1 MELGDKMKKIVKIGM
16 ILIILF
22 SIIAQLNICNAAA
35 LINTNTYQPAE
46 LGDEKGLVE
55 KANVIA
61 SAIRNIGIVV
71 AVIALM
77 VIGIKAMVGSAEEKA
92 EYKKSIPG
100 YLIGVV
106 LVVAMSLIPS
116 IITTIVSEMR

>member
-1 MELGDKMKKIVKIGM
+1 MKKIVKIGI
-16 ILIILF
+16 ILVILF
-22 SIIAQLNICNAAA
+22 SIMAQLNICNAA
-35 LINTNTYQPAE
+35 LIDTGTYEPSD
-46 LGDEKGLVE
+46 LGKEETLVD

-100 YLIGVV
+100 YLLGAVMIAVI
-106 LVVAMSLIPS
+106 SLIPS
-116 IITTIVSEMR
+116 LILTLTSALKDKV

>member
-1 MELGDKMKKIVKIGM
+1 MKKIVKIGI
-16 ILIILF
+16 ILVILF
-22 SIIAQLNICNAAA
+22 SIMAQLNICNAA
-35 LINTNTYQPAE
+35 LIDTGTYEPSN
-46 LGDEKGLVE
+46 LGEEKTLVD

-100 YLIGVV
+100 YLLGAVMIAVI
-106 LVVAMSLIPS
+106 SLIPS
-116 IITTIVSEMR
+116 LILTLTSALKDKV